1 MVPDTATALDAVLA
15 DGNVMASVDDD
26 GRTERLII
34 ADTTADDAW
43 LSVPTAGS
51 TSLAEWR

>member
-1 MVPDTATALDAVLA
+1 MAPNTATASDALA
-15 DGNVMASVDDD
+15 EREVMASVDDD

-43 LSVPTAGS
+43 LSVPVSGS
-51 TSLAEWR
+51 VSLREWQ

>member
-1 MVPDTATALDAVLA
+1 MAPNTATPAQSVAQSE
-15 DGNVMASVDDD
+15 VMASLDDD

-43 LSVPTAGS
+43 LSVPVSGS
-51 TSLAEWR
+51 VTLQDWQ